1 MSKKKHSRWK
11 KDPSFITLVEVFLLV
26 EVVLLILKD
35 YLYFGEYF
43 WIVWIGLGISF
54 TLFYDALMR
63 DLHKK
68 NRWSSFIRLTM
79 GILLLCLGLA
89 LIYGFR
95 ELLSIYGSIIF
106 SFVFFYLFQ
115 KKQMKQDKSLE
126 LKTHHDY

>member
-63 DLHKK
+63 DLHEKI
-68 NRWSSFIRLTM
+68 NGLPSF
-79 GILLLCLGLA
+79 
-89 LIYGFR
+89 
-95 ELLSIYGSIIF
+95 
-106 SFVFFYLFQ
+106 
-115 KKQMKQDKSLE
+115 D
-126 LKTHHDY
+126 